1 MHLLV
6 PQAVAVACAMSYA
19 ASNVAARLGMRHSN
33 PVTMTLVSFTTQT
46 VVLGAY
52 VLLSGSI
59 PPLSYFP
66 AVLFI
71 GIGFI
76 MPIIRML
83 TYIGVA
89 TMGASRSTAL
99 RSSHPLFGAM
109 FAVLVLRESL
119 TPIVLTGTML
129 VVAGTFL
136 ISWQSEDGVAAP
148 RWWYALFPLTAAAIT
163 GLVQPVVRF
172 GLSSS
177 AYPIFFT
184 GLVGG
189 TSLVLSFTVLPVIK
203 RFQRPVW
210 SVRGVKGLIIAALL
224 ENLGFVLFVTAFGL
238 APVATVSP
246 LIATS
251 PMWVVLAALLIF
263 HKRLSWQTVT
273 GSASIVSGTVAI
285 TFGG

>member
-1 MHLLV
+1 MHLLL

-66 AVLFI
+66 AILFI

-76 MPIIRML
+76 MPIVRML

-99 RSSHPLFGAM
+99 RSSHPLFGAL
-109 FAVLVLRESL
+109 FAILVLREGL
-119 TPIVLTGTML
+119 TPIVLTGTIL

-136 ISWQSEDGVAAP
+136 ISWQAEDSAAAP

-177 AYPIFFT
+177 AYPIFFA
-184 GLVGG
+184 GLVGA
-189 TSLVLSFTVLPVIK
+189 TSLVLSFTILPVIK

-210 SVRGVKGLIIAALL
+210 SVRGVKGLIVAALL

-263 HKRLSWQTVT
+263 HRRLSWQTVT

-285 TFGG
+285 TLGG